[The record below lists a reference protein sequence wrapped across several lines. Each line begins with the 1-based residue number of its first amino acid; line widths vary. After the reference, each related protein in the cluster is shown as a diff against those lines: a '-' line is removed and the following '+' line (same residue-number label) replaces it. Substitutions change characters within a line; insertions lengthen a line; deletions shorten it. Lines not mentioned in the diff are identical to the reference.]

1 MYGNVKEQLAS
12 ELTAIREAGLYKN
25 EREITTPQGV
35 EIRVKGSNQ
44 TILNFCAN
52 NYLGLSSHPKV
63 IEAARRTLD
72 THGYGM
78 SSVRFICGMQ
88 DLHKELEREISRF
101 LKTDDTILYVACF
114 DANGGVFEPLFG
126 EEDAIIS
133 DELNH
138 ASIIDGVRLSKA
150 KRFRYKHG
158 VMSDLET
165 QLQELQA
172 QRRRVI
178 VTDGVF
184 SMDGDIAK
192 LSEICD
198 LADKYEALVMV
209 DDSHATGF
217 VGKTGRGSIEHEN
230 VMGRVDMITSTLGK
244 ALGGA
249 AGGFTSG
256 RKEIIEM
263 LRQRSRPYLFSNTLP
278 PPIAGAA
285 LEVLHMLEE
294 TTELRDKLEANTK
307 YFRERMTEAGFD
319 IKPGIHPIVPIMLYD
334 APLAQKFAARLQD
347 EGIYVTGFFY
357 PVVAKGQARIRV
369 QISAAHERHHLD
381 QAIEAFTKVGEELR
395 VLKADRPRSAVA

>member
-1 MYGNVKEQLAS
+1 MYGKLKEELQKELA
-12 ELTAIREAGLYKN
+12 AIEGSGLFKK
-25 EREITTPQGV
+25 ERVITTEQGV
-35 EIRVKGSNQ
+35 EIQVQGRSGTV
-44 TILNFCAN
+44 LNFCAN
-52 NYLGLSSHPKV
+52 NYLGLSSHPRV
-63 IEAARRTLD
+63 IEAAHKTLD
-72 THGYGM
+72 SRGYGM
-78 SSVRFICGMQ
+78 SSVRFICGTQ
-88 DLHKELEREISRF
+88 DIHKELEAEVSKF
-101 LKTDDTILYVACF
+101 LGTEDTILYVACF
-114 DANGGVFEPLFG
+114 DANGGIFEPLFG

-138 ASIIDGVRLSKA
+138 ASIIDGVRLAKA
-150 KRFRYKHG
+150 KRYRYKHSN
-158 VMSDLET
+158 MEELE
-165 QLQELQA
+165 QALKDSQA

-198 LADKYEALVMV
+198 LADKYDALVMV

-217 VGKTGRGSIEHEN
+217 VGKTGRGSIEYEN
-230 VMGRVDMITSTLGK
+230 VIGRVDIITSTLGK

-285 LEVLHMLEE
+285 LEVLRMLSS
-294 TTELRDKLEANTK
+294 TTDLRDKLEENTR
-307 YFRERMTEAGFD
+307 YFREKMTAAGFD
-319 IKPGIHPIVPIMLYD
+319 IKPGVHPICPIMLYD
-334 APLAQKFAARLQD
+334 APLAQQMASRLLE

-369 QISAAHERHHLD
+369 QISAGHDRHHLD
-381 QAIEAFTKVGEELR
+381 KAIEAFTKVGRELGVIKQTEE
-395 VLKADRPRSAVA
+395 AVA